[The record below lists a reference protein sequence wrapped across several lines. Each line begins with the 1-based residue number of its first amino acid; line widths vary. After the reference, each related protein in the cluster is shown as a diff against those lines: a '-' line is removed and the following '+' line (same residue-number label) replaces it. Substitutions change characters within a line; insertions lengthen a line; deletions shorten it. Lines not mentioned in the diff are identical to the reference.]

1 MADTVTAFPD
11 EQRIAGAG
19 WSLRAE
25 RVEVLG
31 GGAWRAL
38 IGVRRDLKPP
48 GVRVGP
54 GGCEVEVEAWA
65 AEPEDSDGVAVI
77 DAGDGVSRVAR
88 VPLCGCGERG
98 CGNAGVQFGKWLPG
112 RELPALVGLLR
123 EFPWSEII
131 PTHSNVL
138 RGAGLAAIAARSMT
152 RPQPRNPSL
161 AAALAVAHG
170 PGSRG
175 EQSFSRFGWSEGGR
189 LVAGCVPG
197 WSSGLLACWLASTP
211 MALAPR

>member
-1 MADTVTAFPD
+1 MADMVTAFPD

-38 IGVRRDLKPP
+38 IGVRRDLKLLVS
-48 GVRVGP
+48 GSGR
-54 GGCEVEVEAWA
+54 GCEVEVEAWA

-98 CGNAGVQFGKWLPG
+98 CGNAGVQFGRWLPG

-123 EFPWSEII
+123 ELPWSEII

-138 RGAGLAAIAARSMT
+138 RGAGLAAITAPEDDPPPAAKSYLGIGVPRT
-152 RPQPRNPSL
+152 RQPRRSP
-161 AAALAVAHG
+161 
-170 PGSRG
+170 
-175 EQSFSRFGWSEGGR
+175 
-189 LVAGCVPG
+189 
-197 WSSGLLACWLASTP
+197 
-211 MALAPR
+211 